1 MAIIAQ
7 RNLFSW
13 KEIDDLG
20 DLERL
25 RLLLEHLPDEELM
38 CTLEKHRG
46 RGRNDYPVRATWNSL
61 LAGIVYQH
69 ASVDS
74 LRRELSRNG
83 QLRDLCGFDPLLGE
97 KAVPTASAYTNLL
110 GNLMR
115 LHGQVDRLFD
125 NLVNSLHR
133 ELPGFGERLAID
145 GKAIETHARPMSLA
159 KQATLARDGRRDIDA
174 DFGKKKTVW
183 KDKKGKLI
191 TKVKKWF
198 GYKLHLIVD
207 SDYELP
213 VAYELARASRA
224 EQPIGR
230 KLLAKTAE
238 RLPGIIESAQVLTAD
253 KGYDDTKLIVQS
265 WDTFR
270 IKPVIDIRMTWQ
282 GDETRLVD
290 GTENIIYDNK
300 GAVYCYCLETGEQR
314 SMAYGGFEK
323 DRETLK
329 YRCPARHYEMEC
341 ASADSC
347 PAKCGIRIPITEDRR
362 IFTPLA
368 RSTHSWT
375 REYKKRT
382 AVERVNSRID
392 VSFGFENHFI
402 RGKSKMK
409 LRCDLAF
416 IVMLTMALGRAK
428 ENRLDR
434 LRSLVL
440 TA

>member
-1 MAIIAQ
+1 MAVIAQ

-13 KEIDDLG
+13 KEIDYLG

-25 RLLLEHLPDEELM
+25 RLVLEYLPDEELM
-38 CTLEKHRG
+38 LTLEGHRG
-46 RGRNDYPVRATWNSL
+46 RGRDDYPVRATWNSL

-97 KAVPTASAYTNLL
+97 KAIPTPSAYTNLFA
-110 GNLMR
+110 NLMR
-115 LHGQVDRLFD
+115 FRNQVDRLFD
-125 NLVNSLHR
+125 ELVNSLHR
-133 ELPGFGERLAID
+133 ELPGFGESLAID
-145 GKAIETHARPMSLA
+145 GKAIKTHARPMSLE
-159 KQATLARDGRRDIDA
+159 KKATLARDGRRDLDA
-174 DFGKKKTVW
+174 DFGKKKIIR
-183 KDKKGKLI
+183 KGKKGNLI
-191 TKVKKWF
+191 EKFKIWF

-207 SDYELP
+207 SEYELP
-213 VAYELARASRA
+213 VAYELTRASRA

-230 KLLAKTAE
+230 KLLDDAAK
-238 RLPGIIESAQVLTAD
+238 RVPGIIESAQVLSGD

-265 WDTFR
+265 WDTYR

-282 GDETRLVD
+282 DDETRLVE
-290 GTENIIYDNK
+290 GTDNIVYDNK
-300 GAVYCYCLETGEQR
+300 GAVCCYCLETGEQR
-314 SMAYGGFEK
+314 SMAYKGFEK

-329 YRCPARHYEMEC
+329 YRCPARHYDIQC
-341 ASADSC
+341 ASSDSC
-347 PAKCGIRIPITEDRR
+347 PAKSGVRIPISEDRR

-402 RGKSKMK
+402 RGQSKMK
-409 LRCDLAF
+409 LRCGLAF
-416 IVMLTMALGRAK
+416 LVMLSMALGRAREK
-428 ENRLDR
+428 RLDR
-434 LRSLVL
+434 LRSLVW
-440 TA
+440 AA